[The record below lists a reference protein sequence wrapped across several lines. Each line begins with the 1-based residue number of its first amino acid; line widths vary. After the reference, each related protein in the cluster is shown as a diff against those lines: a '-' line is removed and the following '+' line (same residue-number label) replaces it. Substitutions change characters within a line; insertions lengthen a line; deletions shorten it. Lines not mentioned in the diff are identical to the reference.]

1 MIGSRP
7 HFMDSPFF
15 VMEEDN
21 WHLKEGAPADI
32 VKEFN
37 DYMNE
42 DKLLKPE
49 KPVKKSFTKEID
61 VLLNKSLND

>member
-7 HFMDSPFF
+7 LFLDSPYF

-21 WHLKEGAPADI
+21 WHLKTGAPEEV

-37 DYMNE
+37 QFMKELNGE
-42 DKLLKPE
+42 ESIIE
-49 KPVKKSFTKEID
+49 KPVKKSFTERID
-61 VLLNKSLND
+61 DLLSGN

>member
-7 HFMDSPFF
+7 NFMDSPYF

-21 WHLKEGAPADI
+21 WHLKDGAPADV

-37 DYMNE
+37 EFMGYDE
-42 DKLLKPE
+42 RI
-49 KPVKKSFTKEID
+49 PVKKSFSETMQE
-61 VLLNKSLND
+61 LLKDFSK